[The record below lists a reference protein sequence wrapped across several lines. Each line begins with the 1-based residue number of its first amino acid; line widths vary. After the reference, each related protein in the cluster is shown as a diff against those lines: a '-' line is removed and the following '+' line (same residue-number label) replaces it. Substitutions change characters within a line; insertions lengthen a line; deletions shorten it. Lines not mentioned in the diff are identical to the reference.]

1 MSIAPSPGSAA
12 PLVWLSGARPRRA
25 RRGRPKNG
33 TRTRTEL
40 AIDLNPLEQFEI
52 ERLIPI
58 HIGGIDLSFTNSAM
72 LMTVAAALVT
82 ALLVLGTRNAA
93 LVPGR
98 WQSLAE
104 LSYEFIGNMI
114 DGTVGHEGRE
124 YFPFVFTLFMF
135 ILFGNMLGLVP
146 YSFTFTSHII
156 VTFALAAVVF
166 IGVTVIGFA
175 RHGLHFLRLF
185 VPAGDPAVRQHA
197 GRAYDAR
204 DLWRARR
211 EHRAARHPAPG
222 RRDPALRPRALGCGI
237 AGLCVRDPDL
247 SLPQRRHP
255 HALRSKSHG
264 SRFGQIDRRRPCL
277 HRPRGRRHWHRHR
290 VRGLHQRG
298 CPQPGGAAAGPALH
312 VHRLCA
318 RRGDRAVRFRHG
330 FPDLP
335 EVTPDGLGA

>member
-1 MSIAPSPGSAA
+1 MSTAPSPGSAA
-12 PLVWLSGARPRRA
+12 LSVWLSVATPRRA
-25 RRGRPKNG
+25 RPGRPKNG

-135 ILFGNMLGLVP
+135 ILFGNLLGLVP

-156 VTFALAAVVF
+156 VPFARAGVVF
-166 IGVTVIGFA
+166 RGA
-175 RHGLHFLRLF
+175 RVF
-185 VPAGDPAVRQHA
+185 
-197 GRAYDAR
+197 
-204 DLWRARR
+204 
-211 EHRAARHPAPG
+211 
-222 RRDPALRPRALGCGI
+222 
-237 AGLCVRDPDL
+237 
-247 SLPQRRHP
+247 
-255 HALRSKSHG
+255 G
-264 SRFGQIDRRRPCL
+264 SP
-277 HRPRGRRHWHRHR
+277 P
-290 VRGLHQRG
+290 
-298 CPQPGGAAAGPALH
+298 PALH
-312 VHRLCA
+312 SRRLFGPGGVPA
-318 RRGDRAVRFRHG
+318 VLLWRRG
-330 FPDLP
+330 
-335 EVTPDGLGA
+335 